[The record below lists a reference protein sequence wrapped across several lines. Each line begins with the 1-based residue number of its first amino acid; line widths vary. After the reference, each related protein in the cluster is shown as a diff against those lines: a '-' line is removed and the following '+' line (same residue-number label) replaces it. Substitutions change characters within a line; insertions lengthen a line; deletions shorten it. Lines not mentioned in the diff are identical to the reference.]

1 MKEKRKRIAFLDIYR
16 GIGIVIMIAGHI
28 EFGERF
34 DYWLHAFHMPMWF
47 ILSGYFYKEPER
59 IAGYVRK
66 KAEQLLIPYFA
77 FGGGYYILWLIL
89 KRDAPILEPIR
100 HIIFFNHTG
109 LPISGVLWFLTC
121 LFLMNLI
128 FLLIKTF
135 FKKDKSV
142 LIATLA
148 IALLGI
154 TFNVLIGV
162 RLPWSADTAMINI
175 PFYCMGYLLRKKETN
190 KYIYRVLHLAPIY
203 TFAIVLIGSY
213 LIFKNGYVN
222 LRTAHYGSFGLFYLN
237 AIIMAVGLWNSSQI
251 LSDLSTASNFFKI
264 LLNELI
270 YIGSHS
276 ISYLCTNQVII
287 MACTMALS
295 FLLRKIDGNNKI
307 EVSAF
312 IILIL
317 TMCIEKIVCKGL
329 YSPKLRIF
337 IGITEG

>member
-1 MKEKRKRIAFLDIYR
+1 MKEKKKRIAFLDIYR

-28 EFGERF
+28 GFGERF

-47 ILSGYFYKEPER
+47 IISGYFYREPER
-59 IAGYVRK
+59 ITGYVCK
-66 KAEQLLIPYFA
+66 KAKQLLIPYFA
-77 FGGGYYILWLIL
+77 FGGGYYVLWLIL

-100 HIIFFNHTG
+100 HILFFNHTG

-121 LFLMNLI
+121 LFLMDLFFLI
-128 FLLIKTF
+128 IKKF
-135 FKKDKSV
+135 FEKDIAV
-142 LIATLA
+142 LMTALA

-154 TFNVLIGV
+154 TFNVIIGI

-175 PFYCMGYLLRKKETN
+175 PFYCIGYLLRKKGTN
-190 KYIYRVLHLAPIY
+190 KYIYRVLHLVPIY
-203 TFAIVLIGSY
+203 TFAILLTGSY

-222 LRTAHYGSFGLFYLN
+222 LRTAHYGSCGLFYLN
-237 AIIMAVGLWNSSQI
+237 AIIMVVGLWNFSQI
-251 LSDLSTASNFFKI
+251 LFDLSTSSKVFKI
-264 LLNELI
+264 LANELM

-276 ISYLCTNQVII
+276 ISYLCTNQVVI

-295 FLLRKIDGNNKI
+295 FLLREIPIDMKI

-312 IILIL
+312 IILAL
-317 TMCIEKIVCKGL
+317 TMCIEKIVSKVL

-337 IGITEG
+337 IGIAER